1 MATLQK
7 IRNKGGIL
15 VSIIIGLSLLAFIV
29 GDALSSSSQI
39 LDRSR
44 NKVGVI
50 AGETM
55 SIQDYQ
61 ALVNKNESVIKV
73 IQRLPSLNDEQRQQV
88 QDNTWQTEVFR
99 IVMGQEFEK
108 IGLGVS
114 NDEMYS
120 RLIGDRLDPTI
131 AQFISTLGVDPSDKA
146 QLSAIIQDILQT
158 PRDNPY
164 NVTWQFLEQQAISS
178 YQMAKYHSLLAKALY
193 IPSAQVDEQLT
204 HSTST
209 VDVSYL
215 VKSYNTIS
223 DSAVTVTPSEIKA
236 YYNSHQQLFKQ
247 QESRQ
252 ISYVSF
258 DVSASAEDIQE
269 TRQYLED
276 LKPDFAAAANV
287 IEFASTNTEVKA
299 EPRFYKK
306 GEMSEELDA
315 FLFDGTKNAGV
326 YGPYEENNAY
336 NLIRVADRKMIP
348 DSVRLRQIFLT
359 IDQTNI
365 ESRTKLADS
374 LMQQLRGGASFDLL
388 ARKYSADPNSAVNG
402 GDIGWFTQEM
412 LPNQLRDSIFLAN
425 RNDVKLFPTQG
436 GLVVLQI
443 SGRSAAVEK
452 VVVGI
457 VTKEISPSTQTTNK
471 VYNEARVFV
480 DNMDDAAEF
489 EKAVTEKGYTK
500 RYATLGKNDVS
511 IAGVEKSR
519 EVVREAYMT
528 NSTGRVLINDGK
540 SPIFECGN
548 RYIVAVLTSIK
559 EEGVSSLKEVTPLI
573 QREVIRKKKGEII
586 AKELQAAIAGS
597 ESLLSVA
604 QKTNAEVLD
613 AADISFASF
622 QLPGAGI
629 EPKVIA
635 EVVRL
640 DVNRL
645 SAPIIGNQGVFVAV
659 VTNRNENAEEVS
671 PEQVEQQKFLLEQMR
686 NERVQYQ
693 TLPSIIQAAKIE
705 DLRYKFY

>member
-1 MATLQK
+1 
-7 IRNKGGIL
+7 
-15 VSIIIGLSLLAFIV
+15 
-29 GDALSSSSQI
+29 
-39 LDRSR
+39 
-44 NKVGVI
+44 VGVI